1 MIAEI
6 QGVPKNAHFL
16 GHPVEVLESLK
27 QIDGYGR
34 MAAEGQERQKAK
46 VQNARNY
53 CICERLYICIFQ
65 KTGIVTI
72 SKQSECNVNSY
83 NKDTVAFCKCECPDL
98 MKQLI
103 FQGYG
108 IFICTKC

>member
-1 MIAEI
+1 MRGADEIIAEI

-53 CICERLYICIFQ
+53 CTTIAYARGYIFVYFKRQ
-65 KTGIVTI
+65 
-72 SKQSECNVNSY
+72 E
-83 NKDTVAFCKCECPDL
+83 
-98 MKQLI
+98 
-103 FQGYG
+103 
-108 IFICTKC
+108 

>member
-34 MAAEGQERQKAK
+34 MAAEGQERQKA
-46 VQNARNY
+46 
-53 CICERLYICIFQ
+53 
-65 KTGIVTI
+65 
-72 SKQSECNVNSY
+72 
-83 NKDTVAFCKCECPDL
+83 
-98 MKQLI
+98 
-103 FQGYG
+103 
-108 IFICTKC
+108 